1 MSLSTWAESEP
12 EDKKQN
18 ISHYQARKPST
29 PLISPT
35 DILVPMPVSPHI
47 LFVVAWSQNPGV
59 IFQSILVEEFSAGIL
74 FTCIFGQS
82 QSFGSQK
89 VTEL

>member
-1 MSLSTWAESEP
+1 MSLSTWAEFEP
-12 EDKKQN
+12 EDKRQN
-18 ISHYQARKPST
+18 ISHYEAPKPST
-29 PLISPT
+29 PLTSPT
-35 DILVPMPVSPHI
+35 DILAPMPISPRT
-47 LFVVAWSQNPGV
+47 LFMVFWSQNPGV

-89 VTEL
+89 LTEL